1 MPVILDAAGLS
12 IEEMQKITRWM
23 NLSATAFLLPPTDTK
38 VDYRVRIFTLDREMP
53 FAAPDLIR
61 SGPVDDAKLGE
72 IASALEIDRKVI
84 VDAQW
89 ADNGPGWVVVLLGSA
104 QAVLDIEPLRDFPT
118 HSVVFRWFGGR
129 RLPIGNRGP
138 RLLRT
143 GDPEVNEQRDTNERR
158 RDSDAQ

>member
-1 MPVILDAAGLS
+1 
-12 IEEMQKITRWM
+12 M

-72 IASALEIDRKVI
+72 IASALQIDRKVI

-89 ADNGPGWVVVLLGSA
+89 ADNGPGLEVDVSRSG
-104 QAVLDIEPLRDFPT
+104 
-118 HSVVFRWFGGR
+118 
-129 RLPIGNRGP
+129 IGAPDYFARAI
-138 RLLRT
+138 LK
-143 GDPEVNEQRDTNERR
+143 
-158 RDSDAQ
+158 